1 MGYGCLPIQEQ
12 DQGECCSKGAPR
24 EEGIRKE
31 DCEENPRVFSC
42 NGVLIY
48 RRASDPATLVST
60 GIHVLHSFGAL
71 VVLRL
76 TNRNPNQHS
85 CQRRQTN
92 IAASDDAAI
101 NLSKYRY

>member
-42 NGVLIY
+42 KGVLIY
-48 RRASDPATLVST
+48 RRASDLAMLVST

-71 VVLRL
+71 AVSYYLPL
-76 TNRNPNQHS
+76 TNRSPN
-85 CQRRQTN
+85 N

-101 NLSKYRY
+101 NLSKYR

>member
-1 MGYGCLPIQEQ
+1 MGY
-12 DQGECCSKGAPR
+12 KGWK
-24 EEGIRKE
+24 EEIIRVLAYTRTGSRRVLFQRCPEGGGNKKRGLWK
-31 DCEENPRVFSC
+31 NPRVFSC
-42 NGVLIY
+42 KGVLIY

-85 CQRRQTN
+85 CQRR
-92 IAASDDAAI
+92 
-101 NLSKYRY
+101 RCH